1 MCYFPYLLWKKVEG
15 GRVRGITFGMS
26 EFAQADDRSIHVVDR
41 FLENFVQNE
50 FLACLIVGCVKA

>member
-26 EFAQADDRSIHVVDR
+26 EFAQADDRSRHVDR

-50 FLACLIVGCVKA
+50 FLARLIVGCVKA